1 MLLGYGYM
9 RNSLVHLGEYPTYQ
23 DVADV
28 SNLFYYCSV
37 YIWSRVMKCLPKS
50 PLSKRN
56 GMNKNRY
63 KHFRQPVERKI
74 MQMRMC
80 QFKLTKSLSFFG
92 HEHVSSRLRWN
103 RFYVDTKILLSQTAY
118 WDIFPYKHPATMSS

>member
-1 MLLGYGYM
+1 MLLGYGSM
-9 RNSLVHLGEYPTYQ
+9 RNNLVHLGGFPNHR
-23 DVADV
+23 DVADM
-28 SNLFYYCSV
+28 SNLFYLYSV
-37 YIWSRVMKCLPKS
+37 FIWSKEMMRLPRS
-50 PLSKRN
+50 RLFKRN

-80 QFKLTKSLSFFG
+80 QFKLTKNLSFFG
-92 HEHVSSRLRWN
+92 HEHVSSRLIWN